1 MKARFISPVVQI
13 PSGSQQCFS
22 FYYSMYG
29 DNVDY
34 LNVYVKKNGA
44 LGSAVW
50 TRNGNQ
56 GSQWIQGQVTITGP
70 GPLNV
75 SYIHIINHYSINFSL
90 VIPDMEMNNWYFLY
104 KYSWDTFIA
113 SKFVRWSLKE
123 LKALV
128 TGVILVSMMLT
139 SQQELA
145 VVCHYFYTIKRN
157 INKNGSKIFIPKF

>member
-1 MKARFISPVVQI
+1 
-13 PSGSQQCFS
+13 
-22 FYYSMYG
+22 MYG

-75 SYIHIINHYSINFSL
+75 SYIHIIIHYSITFSL
-90 VIPDMEMNNWYFLY
+90 VFADMEINRY
-104 KYSWDTFIA
+104 K
-113 SKFVRWSLKE
+113 
-123 LKALV
+123 
-128 TGVILVSMMLT
+128 
-139 SQQELA
+139 
-145 VVCHYFYTIKRN
+145 
-157 INKNGSKIFIPKF
+157 

>member
-1 MKARFISPVVQI
+1 MIEGYYYYVEASAPQTSGMKARFISPVVQV

-22 FYYSMYG
+22 FSYSMYG

-75 SYIHIINHYSINFSL
+75 SYIHIIIHYSITFSL
-90 VIPDMEMNNWYFLY
+90 VFADMEINRY
-104 KYSWDTFIA
+104 K
-113 SKFVRWSLKE
+113 
-123 LKALV
+123 
-128 TGVILVSMMLT
+128 
-139 SQQELA
+139 
-145 VVCHYFYTIKRN
+145 
-157 INKNGSKIFIPKF
+157 